1 MILKLLLYIC
11 VLNILFACQT
21 SEKNNDANGSIEIKL
36 NYAKRFKIK
45 KNKVFTTVEL
55 FGNKNNKDVT
65 ATFIL
70 YNNEKPI
77 SNKNAHYIKIPVK
90 KIACMSSIYG
100 AMLTKLNAQHNIVA
114 IDNVDYYTNSFIQ
127 NGVKNKSIVE
137 LAKGFNVEVEKT
149 VALNPDLFMTFGMG
163 NPSEDADKKLVQ
175 AGIPIA
181 VSLDHLEETP
191 LARAEWIKFFGCFL
205 DKETL
210 ADSLFLI
217 TEKNYTDLQKL
228 TKSLNKKRSVLTEIK
243 YGDAWYVPAGK
254 SYIANL
260 LKDAG
265 ANYFL
270 GNQTETGSTPQ
281 TFEYVYNAAK
291 DCDVWLNLYNLNAK
305 KELISYDERYALFN
319 AYKKNELYNNN
330 KHVNAKG
337 YSNYW
342 ETGITNPDEVLADII
357 FILYPNLLPNHSL
370 KYYKKLE

>member
-1 MILKLLLYIC
+1 MILS
-11 VLNILFACQT
+11 ACNA
-21 SEKNNDANGSIEIKL
+21 SEKKEVKDVSTEIKL
-36 NYAKRFKIK
+36 TYAKRFKIK
-45 KNKVFTTVEL
+45 NNTEFTTIEL
-55 FGNKNNKDVT
+55 LGNKNNNDVT

-70 YNNEKPI
+70 YHNKKPLA
-77 SNKNAHYIKIPVK
+77 NKNAYYIKVPVK

-100 AMLTKLNAQHNIVA
+100 AMINKLDAQESIVA
-114 IDNVDYYTNSFIQ
+114 IDNVDYYTNSFIID
-127 NGVKNKSIVE
+127 GVNNKSIIE

-181 VSLDHLEETP
+181 ISLDHLEETP
-191 LARAEWIKFFGCFL
+191 LARAEWIKFFGCFFN
-205 DKETL
+205 KEKL

-217 TEKNYTDLQKL
+217 TEKNYNDLKEL
-228 TKSLNKKRSVLTEIK
+228 TKSIEHKRSVLTEIK

-254 SYIANL
+254 SYMANL

-270 GNQTETGSTPQ
+270 GNQTETGSSPQ
-281 TFEYVYNAAK
+281 TFEYVYNKAK

-330 KHVNAKG
+330 KHVNSKG
-337 YSNYW
+337 YSDYW

-357 FILYPNLLPNHSL
+357 FILYPNLLPNHTL
-370 KYYKKLE
+370 MYYKKLE

>member
-1 MILKLLLYIC
+1 MKLKLLLYLFVFI
-11 VLNILFACQT
+11 VLVGCNT
-21 SEKNNDANGSIEIKL
+21 SQKTEETNVSTEIKL

-45 KNKVFTTVEL
+45 KNSEFTTIEL
-55 FGNKNNKDVT
+55 FGNKKNDDVT

-70 YNNEKPI
+70 YKKEKPVA
-77 SNKNAHYIKIPVK
+77 NKNAYYIKIPVK

-100 AMLTKLNAQHNIVA
+100 AMLTNLKALECIVA

-127 NGVKNKSIVE
+127 NGVTNKSIIE
-137 LAKGFNVEVEKT
+137 LAKGFNIEVEKT
-149 VALNPDLFMTFGMG
+149 LALNPDLLITFGMG
-163 NPSEDADKKLVQ
+163 NPSDDADKKLVQ

-205 DKETL
+205 DKENL
-210 ADSLFLI
+210 ADSLFSK
-217 TEKNYTDLQKL
+217 TEKKYTDLKEL
-228 TKSLNKKRSVLTEIK
+228 AKSIEHKRSVLTEIK

-305 KELISYDERYALFN
+305 KELVSYDERYALFN

-337 YSNYW
+337 YSDYW

-357 FILYPNLLPNHSL
+357 FILYPDLLPSHSL

>member
-1 MILKLLLYIC
+1 MKLKLLLYLFPFV
-11 VLNILFACQT
+11 VLVACNS
-21 SEKNNDANGSIEIKL
+21 SEKKTDANISKEIEL

-45 KNKVFTTVEL
+45 KNSEFTTLEL
-55 FGNKNNKDVT
+55 LGNKNNKDVT

-70 YNNEKPI
+70 YKNEKPGDD
-77 SNKNAHYIKIPVK
+77 KNAYYIKVPVK

-100 AMLTKLNAQHNIVA
+100 AMLTKLNAQHSIVA
-114 IDNVDYYTNSFIQ
+114 VDNIDYYTNLFIQ
-127 NGVKNKSIVE
+127 NGVNNKSIVE

-163 NPSEDADKKLVQ
+163 NPSEDADKKLMQ

-205 DKETL
+205 DKENL
-210 ADSLFLI
+210 ADSLFSI
-217 TEKNYTDLQKL
+217 TKKKYNDLKEL
-228 TKSLNKKRSVLTEIK
+228 TKPIEHKRSVITEIK

-254 SYIANL
+254 SYMANL

-305 KELISYDERYALFN
+305 KELVSYDERYALFN

-330 KHVNAKG
+330 KNQNKKG
-337 YSNYW
+337 YSDYW

-357 FILYPNLLPNHSL
+357 YILYPYLLSNHTL